1 MVVTHRNIDKLIDRF
16 IENGNCYYTVTTS
29 SGIHNKNEDIN
40 DIDEAADKLQK
51 FFKETEG
58 SEATYVINTFKAL
71 PPKGGLKKNSE
82 ADITLTY
89 KGQKYT
95 PEEKAEWKSNRSYF
109 EEKLIDEI
117 QTLKDIVAQQNAII
131 NSPEETELEHEAEG
145 NSILGTIQAVMEI
158 PQVQLITN
166 ALIGAITNKFLNN
179 TNTIKPMALAGT
191 ETQPNTVT
199 LEQILETLF
208 KKGVT
213 IEHLYKLSQFDE
225 SKIKMLLTML

>member
-29 SGIHNKNEDIN
+29 SGIHNKNEDIE
-40 DIDEAADKLQK
+40 DIEEAGSKLKK

-58 SEATYVINTFKAL
+58 SEATYVVNTFKAL
-71 PPKGGLKKNSE
+71 PRGGLKKNSE
-82 ADITLTY
+82 ADVVLTF
-89 KGQKYT
+89 KNQKFNE
-95 PEEKAEWKSNRSYF
+95 EEKQAYRTQRSYF

-117 QTLKDIVAQQNAII
+117 QGLKDIVAQQQAIL
-131 NSPEETELEHEAEG
+131 NSPDDEEVAAETESSG
-145 NSILGTIQAVMEI
+145 ILGTIQAVMEI
-158 PQVQLITN
+158 PQVQMITN
-166 ALIGAITNKFLNN
+166 ALIGAITNKFLN
-179 TNTIKPMALAGT
+179 TNTTKPMALAGT

-199 LEQILETLF
+199 LEQIIETLF

-225 SKIKMLLTML
+225 SKIKMLLNML

>member
-29 SGIHNKNEDIN
+29 SGIHNKNEDID
-40 DIDEAADKLQK
+40 DIEEAGNKLKK

-58 SEATYVINTFKAL
+58 SEATYVVNTFKAL
-71 PPKGGLKKNSE
+71 PRVGLKKNSE
-82 ADITLTY
+82 ADVVLTF
-89 KGQKYT
+89 KNQKFNE
-95 PEEKAEWKSNRSYF
+95 EEKQAYRTQRSYF

-117 QTLKDIVAQQNAII
+117 QTLKDIVAQQQAVL
-131 NSPEETELEHEAEG
+131 NSPDDEEVAAETESSG
-145 NSILGTIQAVMEI
+145 ILGTIQAVMEI
-158 PQVQLITN
+158 PQVQMITN
-166 ALIGAITNKFLNN
+166 ALIGAITNKFLN
-179 TNTIKPMALAGT
+179 TNTTKPMALAGT

-199 LEQILETLF
+199 LEQIIETLF

-225 SKIKMLLTML
+225 SKIKMLLNML